1 MTEAS
6 VLALIQL
13 ILTPHIGNVTIKAAL
28 TQELSL
34 SELYTLN
41 AKSLKSLGIFNDRQV
56 KQIVE
61 KNFDILKL
69 EKVIA
74 YIEQTKIQVIPYTD
88 PQYPTALKQCHDAPA
103 YLFYK
108 GTAPLQYP
116 KSLAIVGTRHH
127 TTYGRTVLQQI
138 LSDLKA
144 VDDLVIISGLAQGID
159 GIAHQTAVH
168 LNLPTIG
175 VMGHGHDMIYPEIH
189 QQLAIDMQQNGGLLT
204 EFLPFTIPEK
214 GNFPLRNRIIAGMS
228 DMTLVIESAKKGGSM
243 ITAYLAND
251 YNKTV
256 GAIPGEIY
264 KTASQGCNDLIRKN
278 VAHMITSAKDII
290 ELMNWDNNT
299 KVKQAQLFLTLSD
312 EEQTIVSFIEAH
324 QPIYIDHLQA
334 LSKYNSAILSKIL
347 LNLELQDLIVAH
359 PGKSYSISR

>member
-6 VLALIQL
+6 VIALIQL

-28 TQELSL
+28 MQELSL
-34 SELYTLN
+34 AELYTLN
-41 AKSLKSLGIFNDRQV
+41 AKSIKSLGIFNERQI
-56 KQIVE
+56 KQLVE
-61 KNFDILKL
+61 KNFDLLKL
-69 EKVIA
+69 EKVLA
-74 YIEQTKIQVIPYTD
+74 YIEQNKIQIVPFTD
-88 PQYPTALKQCHDAPA
+88 PKYPIALKQCDDAPA

-108 GTAPLQYP
+108 GNAPLQYP

-127 TTYGRTVLQQI
+127 TTYGRTVLQQ
-138 LSDLKA
+138 LLNDLKNL
-144 VDDLVIISGLAQGID
+144 DDLVIISGLAQGID
-159 GIAHQTAVH
+159 GIAHQTAV
-168 LNLPTIG
+168 NLKIPTIG

-189 QQLAIDMQQNGGLLT
+189 QKLAIDMQQNGGLLT

-243 ITAYLAND
+243 ITAHLAND

-278 VAHMITSAKDII
+278 VAHMITSAQDIK
-290 ELMNWDNNT
+290 ELMNWD
-299 KVKQAQLFLTLSD
+299 KSPKIKQAQLFLTLNE
-312 EEQTIVSFIEAH
+312 EEQNVVNIILQH
-324 QPIYIDHLQA
+324 QPIYIDQLKA
-334 LSKYNSAILSKIL
+334 LSNYSSSALSKIL
-347 LNLELQDLIVAH
+347 LNLELQDVIISN
-359 PGKSYSISR
+359 PGKTFSIAK